1 MPAISRVVFNQK
13 GGVGKTTITV
23 NLAAEAARNGR
34 RVVLIDLDT
43 QANATHYL
51 LDDAQPPHTVC
62 DLFGEMLSAR
72 MYSKT
77 PQDFVCQTPVEG
89 LHLIAGDPALS
100 ELTSKLEARYK
111 IYKLKEAVASLGND
125 YDEIWI
131 DTPPALNF
139 YTRSA
144 LIAVDRCLIPF
155 DCDTFSR
162 QALYDLIEETEEIRS
177 DHNPQLTVEGIIV
190 NQFQSRATLPQRLV
204 AELKADGLPVL
215 SATLSSSVKIRE
227 SHASSTPIV
236 FGFPSHKLAQEFTS
250 LYRELNQP
258 G

>member
-23 NLAAEAARNGR
+23 NLAAEAARNGK
-34 RVVLIDLDT
+34 RVALIDLDT

-51 LDDAQPPHTVC
+51 IGEAQPEYSVC

-72 MYSKT
+72 FYNKPPQEFMY
-77 PQDFVCQTPVEG
+77 QTPVNG
-89 LHLIAGDPALS
+89 LHLIAGNPALA

-111 IYKLKEAVASLGND
+111 IYKLKEAVNALGENF
-125 YDEIWI
+125 DEIWI

-139 YTRSA
+139 YTKSA
-144 LIAVDRCLIPF
+144 LIAAERCLIPF

-162 QALYDLIEETEEIRS
+162 QALYDLVEEAEEIRC
-177 DHNPQLTVEGIIV
+177 DHNPDLTIEGIIV

-204 AELKADGLPVL
+204 TELKMDGLPVL
-215 SATLSSSVKIRE
+215 TTALSSSVKIRE
-227 SHASSTPIV
+227 SHASNQPVV
-236 FGFPSHKLAQEFTS
+236 FAFPNHKLAQEFAA
-250 LYRELNQP
+250 LYQELNQ
-258 G
+258 